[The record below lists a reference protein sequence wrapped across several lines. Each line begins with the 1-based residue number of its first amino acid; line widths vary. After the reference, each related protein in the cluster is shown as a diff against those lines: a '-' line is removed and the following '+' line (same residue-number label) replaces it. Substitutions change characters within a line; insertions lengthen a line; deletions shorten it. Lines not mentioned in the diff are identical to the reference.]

1 MIKSKSKR
9 LRVLYLPIRISI
21 QETELNKSYNLCIK
35 NNIYK
40 SMLKKI
46 TQFLIKTKQ
55 TLLWDLILEI
65 FILLKEWINLK
76 NTLSQNSKNY
86 LNKPKKLILNS
97 EKILQ
102 IIQPNTEI
110 HILIK
115 QVKFSS
121 LQLIDTSTLIT
132 DLMGEDFK
140 HLIQNTENKHAS
152 LTN

>member
-9 LRVLYLPIRISI
+9 LRVLYLPTRISI

-55 TLLWDLILEI
+55 TLLWDLIPEI

-152 LTN
+152 LMN